1 MKPNVKIMLKDLQ
14 FYQNQH
20 FDLRKK
26 ENNKNR
32 ANGLVRKQRI
42 DNRNRVKISDELK
55 REYPSKCAER
65 NIQQWWSLKFIL

>member
-1 MKPNVKIMLKDLQ
+1 MLKELQ

-20 FDLRKK
+20 FVLRKK

-32 ANGLVRKQRI
+32 ANRIVRKQRI

-55 REYPSKCAER
+55 SKYPSICAER
-65 NIQQWWSLKFIL
+65 NIQQCWSLKFIL

>member
-1 MKPNVKIMLKDLQ
+1 MLKELQ

-20 FDLRKK
+20 FVLRKK

-42 DNRNRVKISDELK
+42 DNRNGVKISDELASK
-55 REYPSKCAER
+55 YP
-65 NIQQWWSLKFIL
+65 